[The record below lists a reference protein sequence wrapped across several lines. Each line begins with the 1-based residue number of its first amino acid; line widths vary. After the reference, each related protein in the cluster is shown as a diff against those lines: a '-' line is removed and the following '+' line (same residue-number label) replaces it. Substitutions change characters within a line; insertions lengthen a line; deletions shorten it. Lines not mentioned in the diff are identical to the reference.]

1 MRRGDI
7 RRVKNREVGFKRYGR
22 ARLQELQRTVET
34 GIFYF
39 SRLRG
44 EGGWG
49 LKQMAELKY
58 QKSKGL
64 WGLVSAFPDL
74 DDVIPQGNVSES
86 VSE

>member
-22 ARLQELQRTVET
+22 ARLPELQRTVET

-44 EGGWG
+44 KDEG
-49 LKQMAELKY
+49 
-58 QKSKGL
+58 
-64 WGLVSAFPDL
+64 
-74 DDVIPQGNVSES
+74 
-86 VSE
+86 